1 MQAGD
6 YVLQDREALLLDCS
20 YVQKEKDN
28 NLSTAFYHSVLPTKE
43 NGYQK
48 KDVLHIVGTENKCL
62 EHVLIT

>member
-6 YVLQDREALLLDCS
+6 YVLQDREALLFDCS

-48 KDVLHIVGTENKCL
+48 KMSCT
-62 EHVLIT
+62 